1 MKELLN
7 KKAPVFK
14 LKDQDEEVRTLA
26 DYEGRW
32 VLLYFYPKDMTPG
45 CTIEAQCFRD
55 KLNYLKK
62 LGVQVLGVSAD
73 SVESHKK
80 FATTYKL
87 NFPLLA
93 DVGKKV
99 IEKYGVW
106 VEKSMYGKT
115 YMGIRRD
122 SFLINRDGK
131 IVKRYI
137 KVSPSEHP
145 EEVARDVKE
154 MDEAAE
160 K

>member
-1 MKELLN
+1 MADLVN
-7 KKAPVFK
+7 KKAPDFK
-14 LKDQDEEVRTLA
+14 LKDQDDEVRSLA

-32 VLLYFYPKDMTPG
+32 ILLYFYPKDATPG

-73 SVESHKK
+73 DTESHRK
-80 FATTYKL
+80 FAMAQKL

-93 DVGKKV
+93 DVDKKV
-99 IEKYGVW
+99 INKYGVW

-122 SFLINRDGK
+122 SFLIDPKGK
-131 IVKRYI
+131 IVKHYI

-145 EEVARDVKE
+145 EEVTRDVR
-154 MDEAAE
+154 DFEAAAQE
-160 K
+160 